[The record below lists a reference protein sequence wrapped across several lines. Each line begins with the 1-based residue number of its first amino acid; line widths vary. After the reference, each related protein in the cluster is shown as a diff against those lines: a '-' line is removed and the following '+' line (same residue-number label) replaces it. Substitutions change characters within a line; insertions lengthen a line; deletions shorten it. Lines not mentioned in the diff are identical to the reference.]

1 VIAVDTSSLS
11 AYLAGR
17 RGTDVDLVEDS
28 LAQRHA
34 VLPPVVLCELLSTP
48 RLVPALA
55 ALFRALPVLAVVE
68 GYWERAGL
76 LRAKLLAR
84 RFKARLADALIA
96 QSCIDHGVA
105 LITADADFRHF
116 ETLGGLKRVP

>member
-1 VIAVDTSSLS
+1 MIAVDTSSLS
-11 AYLAGR
+11 AYLAGG
-17 RGTDVDLVEDS
+17 RGTDVDLVEES
-28 LAQRHA
+28 LAQHHA

-48 RLVPALA
+48 RLDPALA
-55 ALFRALPVLAVVE
+55 ALFRALPVLTVVD
-68 GYWERAGL
+68 GYWERAGS

-105 LITADADFRHF
+105 LISADADFRHF
-116 ETLGGLKRVP
+116 ETLGGLKRA